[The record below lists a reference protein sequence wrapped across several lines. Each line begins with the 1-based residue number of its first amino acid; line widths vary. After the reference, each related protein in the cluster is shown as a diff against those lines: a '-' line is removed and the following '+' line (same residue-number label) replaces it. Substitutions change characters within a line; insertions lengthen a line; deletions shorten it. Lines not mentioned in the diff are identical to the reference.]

1 LIDALA
7 AAPLPSLWNVHH
19 FELRRLATT
28 AMQQKLVTP
37 VHSVK
42 DAAVLAA
49 VSSGVG
55 SSRPNTRRGS
65 KTRLAKM
72 E

>member
-1 LIDALA
+1 
-7 AAPLPSLWNVHH
+7 
-19 FELRRLATT
+19 
-28 AMQQKLVTP
+28 MQQKLVTP